1 MGAKPMTDRDQV
13 ALSAQ
18 LDQLTAGLARS
29 EPDAVHNAR
38 CTLAL
43 LARDASPTLLQFI
56 FGWIAA
62 GMEGTAGPQ

>member
-1 MGAKPMTDRDQV
+1 MGAKPRADRDQV

-29 EPDAVHNAR
+29 KPEAVHNAR

-43 LARDASPTLLQFI
+43 LARDASPNLLLWVFHAL
-56 FGWIAA
+56 AA
-62 GMEGTAGPQ
+62 ETEEPAGR